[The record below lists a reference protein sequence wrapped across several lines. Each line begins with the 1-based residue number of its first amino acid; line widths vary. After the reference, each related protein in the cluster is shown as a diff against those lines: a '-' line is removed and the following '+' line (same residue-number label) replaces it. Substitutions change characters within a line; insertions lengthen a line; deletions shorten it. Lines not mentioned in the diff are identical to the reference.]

1 MWPVLRLY
9 FVYYAYT
16 IVYFFKPWYY
26 FSHLLPSL
34 YLFIVCLIR
43 LSINVV
49 FLPRRFVV
57 IKVDNFKTK
66 LATDE
71 SSSFKTWFIFPSV
84 RSWIWVI
91 IRSQDE
97 WFLWTYRSYFYRFYE
112 GTKELSRKLIIV
124 IYLVEDRSQLKTAGV
139 RTLFFVE

>member
-26 FSHLLPSL
+26 FSHLLPS

-57 IKVDNFKTK
+57 IKVDNLKTK

-71 SSSFKTWFIFPSV
+71 SCSCKTWLIFPSF

-91 IRSQDE
+91 IRSQDK

-112 GTKELSRKLIIV
+112 GTRELSIKLIIV
-124 IYLVEDRSQLKTAGV
+124 IYLVDDRT
-139 RTLFFVE
+139 